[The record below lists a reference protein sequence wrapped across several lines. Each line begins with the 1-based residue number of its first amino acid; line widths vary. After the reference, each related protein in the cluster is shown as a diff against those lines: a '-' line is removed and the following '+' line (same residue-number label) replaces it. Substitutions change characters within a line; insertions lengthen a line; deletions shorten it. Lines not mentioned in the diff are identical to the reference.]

1 MWNSLLWVGCV
12 LIAQGD
18 GQVPDDLKSTVQT
31 LVRRLDAAE
40 LSRRDAAEAE
50 LIRLGPKVLDLLP
63 KLTGRTAAETKQRIQ
78 RIRQALQR
86 MAAESAAEA
95 SRVSIRGDAIPLSK
109 LLEEISSQTG
119 NKIVDFRE
127 RFGHPQT
134 DPPLKVDFDKT
145 PFWEAL
151 DTVLDQAELTV
162 YPFGPERAIHVVG
175 RPETYQPRCATA
187 AYSGPLRFEAV
198 DIIAR
203 RGLRDPSE
211 QVLQLKLEVAWE
223 PRLAPIVL
231 KQQLSEVKA
240 VDEQGRPLALDERQ
254 AEREVP
260 VDADS
265 TAVELPVPLVL
276 PPREVKQIA
285 RLSGTL
291 RAVLPGRIATFRF
304 DNLTRAKNV
313 RKRIAGATVT
323 LEQVRK
329 NNEIWEVWV
338 RVRFDEAGDALQ
350 SHRAWIFNNEAYLE
364 GPDGKRIDHDGFET
378 TRRTETEVGLAY
390 LFDLEGLPTQHKFVY
405 KTPSVILS
413 AEFKYELRGIKLP

>member
-1 MWNSLLWVGCV
+1 V

-18 GQVPDDLKSTVQT
+18 GQAPDDLKPTVQT

-63 KLTGRTAAETKQRIQ
+63 KPTGRTAAETKQRIQ
-78 RIRQALQR
+78 RIRQTLQR

-109 LLEEISSQTG
+109 LLEAISSQTG

-175 RPETYQPRCATA
+175 RPETHQPRCATA

-231 KQQLSEVKA
+231 KQRLSEVKA

-285 RLSGTL
+285 KLSGTL

-304 DNLTRAKNV
+304 DNLIRAKNV

-390 LFDLEGLPTQHKFVY
+390 LFDLEGPPTQHKFVY

-413 AEFKYELRGIKLP
+413 TEFKYELRGIKLP